1 MHEHNRMYVCGSP
14 AVNAT
19 QCVSSMPP
27 LDDPVKSV
35 RERRADPQEGLA
47 LIFSNYTFECDGL
60 LDHWGIVL
68 GIHRAADCEVILDFH
83 ILRPTEEDNNLCG
96 LVSVGKSRTTIK
108 QTRRGTHSRTVFNW
122 TVTDSV
128 RVSTGDKMGLAVSLM
143 RCSRRRPWVNIVV
156 SEEPS
161 DPSLTYSTRRF
172 SEEELENVFS
182 YGCRDSSDGTARD
195 DDDDTTE
202 RSTSDTPRT
211 RSEESTPRPGIST
224 VNTVCVHNN
233 NMKTEN
239 RTREKARTKR
249 VPSVLWGTAH
259 NCRCRYIIHYNTT
272 LCVCGDYAGKS
283 YHRA

>member
-1 MHEHNRMYVCGSP
+1 
-14 AVNAT
+14 
-19 QCVSSMPP
+19 MPP
-27 LDDPVKSV
+27 LDDPAKPV

-68 GIHRAADCEVILDFH
+68 GLHRAADCEVILDFH

-96 LVSVGKSRTTIK
+96 LVSVGKSGTTIK
-108 QTRRGTHSRTVFNW
+108 QMRRDTHSRIVFNV

-128 RVSTGDKMGLAVSLM
+128 RVSTGDKIGLAVSLM
-143 RCSRRRPWVNIVV
+143 RCSRRRPRVNIVV

-195 DDDDTTE
+195 ADDDTTE
-202 RSTSDTPRT
+202 RSTSKTPRPRSKTPRT
-211 RSEESTPRPGIST
+211 RTEESTRRPHTPRPGIST

-239 RTREKARTKR
+239 
-249 VPSVLWGTAH
+249 
-259 NCRCRYIIHYNTT
+259 I
-272 LCVCGDYAGKS
+272 
-283 YHRA
+283 